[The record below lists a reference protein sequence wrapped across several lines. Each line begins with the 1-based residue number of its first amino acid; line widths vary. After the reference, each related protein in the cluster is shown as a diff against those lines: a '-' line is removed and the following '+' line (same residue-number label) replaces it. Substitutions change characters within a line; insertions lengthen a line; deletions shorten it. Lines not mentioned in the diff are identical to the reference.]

1 MGYNAKVGPQG
12 KTGFEKIRCIN
23 TNQGASDIGRS
34 ASPNESVYCLI
45 GCSVEGLFD
54 LAIGTVAEAGFLD
67 APLHDLAGQI
77 LQQPVWKMM
86 GAHADKFDRNLYWWN
101 LL

>member
-23 TNQGASDIGRS
+23 TNQGASGIGRS
-34 ASPNESVYCLI
+34 ASPNESVYCFI
-45 GCSVEGLFD
+45 GCSVEG
-54 LAIGTVAEAGFLD
+54 FLD
-67 APLHDLAGQI
+67 APLPDLSGQI